1 MAGQGRGMRQGRGG
15 RGRGRNTERGGKK
28 RRMLGFLQP
37 CLLLQLTN
45 DDRHGYDLLQGLDEF
60 MEDGRDYDPSI
71 IYRLLK
77 EMESKGLVRSYE
89 GEESRGPRRKM
100 YHLTTEGRDQLTHWV
115 EDLKRSRNEIDLLL
129 AAYELQNS

>member
-1 MAGQGRGMRQGRGG
+1 MIGTRRGMGPGRGG
-15 RGRGRNTERGGKK
+15 RGRGRNAGRGGKK

-37 CLLLQLTN
+37 CLLLQLIGE
-45 DDRHGYDLLQGLDEF
+45 DRHGYDLLQGLDEF
-60 MEDGRDYDPSI
+60 MEDGLDYDPSV

-77 EMESKGLVRSYE
+77 EMESKALVRSYE

-100 YHLTTEGRDQLTHWV
+100 YNLTTAGRNQLDSWV

-129 AAYELQNS
+129 EAYERQNS